1 MTYNIR
7 AGRNTPGGL
16 EAVAGVIAGRH
27 PDIVGLQ
34 EVDRHWERSG
44 RVDQADWLGARLGL
58 HAVHGP
64 ALQPQP
70 GAAYGVALL
79 ARWPVVQHETRALHD
94 PHTPG
99 SEPRAVLLARIASP
113 APLAVAVTH
122 LEFASAAARLVQA
135 AQVRDWARAWA
146 GDDPLVVLGDFNA
159 FPDASEIAL
168 LRAAFADACADRP
181 AAQRVTFPGAPGDTR
196 RGCLDYVFL
205 GAGWQVRDCG
215 VVEDAGNASDHQPVV
230 ASLVFSS

>member
-7 AGRNTPGGL
+7 AGRNTPEGL
-16 EAVAGVIAGRH
+16 EAVARVIAERS

-44 RVDQADWLGARLGL
+44 HVDQAAWLGARLGL
-58 HAVHGP
+58 QAVYGP
-64 ALQPQP
+64 ALQPEP

-79 ARWPVVQHETRALHD
+79 ARWPIARHATRTLHD
-94 PHTPG
+94 PRTPG
-99 SEPRAVLLARIASP
+99 SEPRAVLLARVAAP

-122 LEFASAAARLVQA
+122 LEFASAAARLAQA

-146 GDDPLVVLGDFNA
+146 EDDPLVVLGDFNA
-159 FPDASEIAL
+159 FPDAPEIAL
-168 LRAAFADACADRP
+168 LRAAFADACA
-181 AAQRVTFPGAPGDTR
+181 AQRRAQHITFPGSPGDAR
-196 RGCLDYVFL
+196 RGCIDYVFL

-215 VVEDAGNASDHQPVV
+215 VVEDASQASDHRPVV
-230 ASLVFSS
+230 ASLVLSS